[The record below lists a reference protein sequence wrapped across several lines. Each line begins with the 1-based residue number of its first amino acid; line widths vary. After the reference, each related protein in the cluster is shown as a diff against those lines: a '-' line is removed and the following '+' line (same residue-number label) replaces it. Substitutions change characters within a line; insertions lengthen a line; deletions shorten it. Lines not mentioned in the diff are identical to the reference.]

1 MGEGRG
7 GDVKINKTGMRG
19 GRKKFFFVCVLFY
32 FSSVV
37 VIIIITIVYPGRV
50 ALLVSKPEIFKACVN
65 MVRGERKRGEK
76 KARMT

>member
-7 GDVKINKTGMRG
+7 GDVEINKTGVRG